1 MSTKIVLAAVTVA
14 FSLATGPAFAESEGN
29 GAPYVFRA
37 DNQSTSGR
45 AFVADTG
52 SAAYPSLSG
61 NTTQPSSLA
70 QLQPAFGSEAPVQTA
85 NSLPLN
91 SGVGTVAYAQ
101 AQSLNRHF
109 AAQTQRARVLEAGIA
124 HPGS

>member
-14 FSLATGPAFAESEGN
+14 FSLTASPAFAESEGN
-29 GAPYVFRA
+29 GAPFGFRA
-37 DNQSTSGR
+37 DYQITSGR

-52 SAAYPSLSG
+52 SAAYPGLTG
-61 NTTQPSSLA
+61 NTAQPSSLA

-85 NSLPLN
+85 NSLPRD

-109 AAQTQRARVLEAGIA
+109 AAQTQRARVLEAGVA
-124 HPGS
+124 QPRG